1 MCTASQ
7 VLLIFFFFAVLT
19 SDLDKLFC
27 QKICGS
33 DEIKWKQQKK
43 SHQAL
48 DKGNIYLQAAEKH
61 EVMEIPLTAAMHS
74 HAANSSICPE
84 CRVRGQ

>member
-1 MCTASQ
+1 MKS
-7 VLLIFFFFAVLT
+7 
-19 SDLDKLFC
+19 K
-27 QKICGS
+27 GS
-33 DEIKWKQQKK
+33 NRKK

-48 DKGNIYLQAAEKH
+48 DKGNIYLQTAEKH
-61 EVMEIPLTAAMHS
+61 EVMEIPLTEAMHS